1 MTIINQTPIEEL
13 NQLYLYI
20 PGGLLIILV
29 LVLGVIDIWKSSK
42 GEPIAQ
48 VLRFTDIYL
57 LVACVGLFILLA
69 WGGVA
74 SIFLKTPSGRYTY
87 EATFSD
93 VESLNEAFEK
103 YDFIKYDNGIYTFE
117 DKAE

>member
-1 MTIINQTPIEEL
+1 MTIVNQVPIEEL

-20 PGGLLIILV
+20 PGGIIMLLV
-29 LVLGVIDIWKSSK
+29 LVLGAINIWKSFK

-48 VLRFTDIYL
+48 TIHFTNIYVLIAGICI
-57 LVACVGLFILLA
+57 VILIA
-69 WGGVA
+69 WSMVA
-74 SIFLKTPSGRYTY
+74 SLFLKTPSGRYTY

-103 YDFIKYDNGIYTFE
+103 YDFIKYDNGVYTFE

>member
-29 LVLGVIDIWKSSK
+29 LVLGVIDIWKSFK
-42 GEPIAQ
+42 GEPITQ
-48 VLRFTDIYL
+48 VRRFTDIYL
-57 LVACVGLFILLA
+57 VVTGIGLVIFIA
-69 WGGVA
+69 WSVVA

-87 EATFSD
+87 EATFTD
-93 VESLNEAFEK
+93 VESVNEAFEK
-103 YDFIKYDNGIYTFE
+103 YEFIEYDNGVYTFE
-117 DKAE
+117 DKIE